1 MIELAKIARTIGRS
15 GYLRRSTPRLAASA
29 VHREWLHF
37 CIKAGDLD
45 LIVNVSAVEARGGE
59 RVRWTVLACD
69 GGIWDGDVEDVDA
82 NLVGGHLFAS
92 FARGLVCFRDG
103 AFRLMGCLRDRP
115 ISFDLCITP
124 RSFPSLASNIS
135 LGSSEAIN
143 WFVVPYATAD
153 GWIEVGGERCEM
165 RGARAYHDHNWGA
178 FTHRNFT
185 WQWAHASTEAASVVL
200 ARLLDRVQST
210 AYVQSL
216 LVWSGPR
223 QHRVFRGN
231 ELEVR
236 PEGWLRPAHCLT
248 VPRIA
253 SLLGGGP
260 SEVPAV
266 LHLRAA
272 GGGDELVGA
281 ITTKSVARIAVPDDH
296 GLGFTFI
303 HEVVAELELAG
314 QIRGEDF
321 ALTSSMVCELL
332 RTT

>member
-1 MIELAKIARTIGRS
+1 MIELATIARQIERT
-15 GYLRRSTPRLAASA
+15 GYLRRSTPRFAAA
-29 VHREWLHF
+29 AQHREWLHF

-45 LIVNVSAVEARGGE
+45 LIVNVSAVEAAEGE

-69 GGIWDGDVEDVDA
+69 GADWDGDVEEVDA
-82 NLVGGHLFAS
+82 ELVGGHLFAS
-92 FARGLVCFRDG
+92 FARGVVSFRDG
-103 AFRLMGCLRDRP
+103 VFRLVGCLRDRP
-115 ISFDLCITP
+115 IAFDLTITP

-135 LGSSEAIN
+135 LGGSEAIN

-153 GWIEVGGERCEM
+153 GWIEVAGKR
-165 RGARAYHDHNWGA
+165 RVLAVAPAYHDHNWGG

-185 WQWAHASTEAASVVL
+185 WQWAHASSADASVVL

-223 QHRVFRGN
+223 QHRVFRGA

-236 PEGWLRPAHCLT
+236 PEGWLRPARCLT
-248 VPRIA
+248 VPRAA
-253 SLLGGGP
+253 SLLADGAT
-260 SEVPAV
+260 EVPAV
-266 LHLRAA
+266 LHVAA
-272 GGGDELVGA
+272 RGDGDELAGMIV
-281 ITTKSVARIAVPDDH
+281 TRSVARIAVPDDT

-303 HEVVAELELAG
+303 HEVVADLELAG
-314 QIRGEDF
+314 HIRGEPF
-321 ALTSSMVCELL
+321 ALASPAVCELL